1 MALEPIT
8 RKEKIIA
15 GEDLKPITR
24 LEKFLKEYGG
34 SGGSGGGVSPEEVV
48 TIVKEQFPQ
57 IKEQFIVTFSSAD
70 MKNWTCDKTLAEI
83 TEAINSGKEVVG
95 SMMGI
100 TNVDFIGQMPN
111 GNVSFGKAF
120 PDGRKLQ
127 SYYIMVL
134 ENNVEVTMAY
144 IEMTVMGG

>member
-8 RKEKIIA
+8 RQEKIIA
-15 GEDLKPITR
+15 GQDLTPITR
-24 LEKFLKEYGG
+24 MEKFLKEYGG
-34 SGGSGGGVSPEEVV
+34 SGGSVSPEEVA

-57 IKEQFIVTFSSAD
+57 IKEQLTVTFSTTD

-95 SMMGI
+95 SLMGKM
-100 TNVDFIGQMPN
+100 NVDFLGQNPN
-111 GNVSFGKAF
+111 GSVSFCRVI
-120 PDGRKLQ
+120 PDREKLL
-127 SYYIMVL
+127 SYHITVL
-134 ENNVEVTMAY
+134 EDNVEVIMAY